1 VSEQWLTREE
11 RIEQLA
17 KRLAGQL
24 EGLSLDDAQ
33 RAAAMAAVT
42 TESDYDDARAYRW
55 LRDEICK
62 TMADPSSWDGDCAE
76 EDVLARYVRHLARA
90 SHGNCQRCGR
100 RISATEGFEDLD
112 ANLQP
117 IVICPE
123 CA

>member
-1 VSEQWLTREE
+1 MSEQWATREE
-11 RIEQLA
+11 RIEELA
-17 KRLAGQL
+17 KKFTGQL

-33 RAAAMAAVT
+33 RAAALAVVL
-42 TESDYDDARAYRW
+42 TENDHQDAWAYRW

-62 TMADPSSWDGDCAE
+62 TMADPDDWDGDESE
-76 EDVLARYVRHLARA
+76 ECVLAKYVRHLAKA

-117 IVICPE
+117 IVICTE

>member
-1 VSEQWLTREE
+1 VSEQWATREE
-11 RIEQLA
+11 RIEELA
-17 KRLAGQL
+17 KKFTGQL

-33 RAAAMAAVT
+33 RAAALAVVL
-42 TESDYDDARAYRW
+42 TENDHQDAWAYRW

-62 TMADPSSWDGDCAE
+62 TMADPDDWDGDESE
-76 EDVLARYVRHLARA
+76 ECVLAKYVRHLAKA

-117 IVICPE
+117 IVICTE

>member
-1 VSEQWLTREE
+1 MSEEWATREE

-17 KRLAGQL
+17 KKLAGQL

-33 RAAAMAAVT
+33 RAAALAVVL
-42 TESDYDDARAYRW
+42 TENDHQDAWAYRW

-62 TMADPSSWDGDCAE
+62 TMADPDSWDGDEAE
-76 EDVLARYVRHLARA
+76 ECILARYVRHLARA

-117 IVICPE
+117 IVICSE